1 MFTNE
6 NMTSFVIG
14 LIAGTLLWEIYVRIS
29 DERKKDDE

>member
-6 NMTSFVIG
+6 NMTAFVIG

-29 DERKKDDE
+29 GERKKNNE